1 MHQRRAKG
9 LVRVA
14 GVALLSVLAAC
25 AGSGKP
31 GDGADGPSPLG
42 KYLAGRYA
50 GSMND
55 TSLAASYF
63 AAALDKDP
71 QNLALLRRTF
81 MLKISD
87 GRFED
92 AVPLARRLLA
102 AGMGEG
108 TAELVIALDAI
119 DTGNWQVARDTLS
132 NVKGTG
138 ANALAGPVLTAWT
151 FAAEGKTDDALK
163 ALEQLNDKS
172 YAAFGDFQRA
182 LIAEMGGRQDVAEA
196 AYRALMGGSAGNW
209 VRSVEAY
216 GGFLER
222 AGRKSDAK
230 AIYDD
235 YLARSPG
242 NPVIRAATARLAG
255 GKAPALLV
263 TTPREGMA
271 EVLYG
276 AASVLAQDNLRDAA
290 LLYLRLALHERPDFP
305 LGISLLADVLEQ
317 DGKWALSIE
326 TLKSIEADPVL
337 GWNARQRSAL
347 ALDRM
352 DRTNDAVALLGKMA
366 AERPQDAEVLITLAD
381 LLRER
386 NRFVEA
392 IAVYDRAI
400 AASGTLEQRH
410 WVLFFARG
418 VANERSQR
426 WDAAEADFKKALELS
441 PDQASVLNYLAYSW
455 VEQGKRLSEAQQ
467 MIERAVALKP
477 DDGYIVDSL
486 GWVFYRQGRFAEAV
500 SMLERAVLL
509 KPEDPIINDHLG
521 DAYWQIGRR
530 IEARFQWRHALG
542 LKPEPDLD
550 RALAIKLEQGLP
562 AGQTAAGAP

>member
-1 MHQRRAKG
+1 MQERTARGAARLAG
-9 LVRVA
+9 IVLVS
-14 GVALLSVLAAC
+14 LLAAC
-25 AGSGKP
+25 AGTGNQ
-31 GDGADGPSPLG
+31 GDGADGTSPLG

-55 TSLAASYF
+55 TSVAASYF
-63 AAALDKDP
+63 SAALVEDP

-87 GRFED
+87 GRFDE

-102 AGMGEG
+102 AGVGEG
-108 TAELVIALDAI
+108 TAELVVALDAV
-119 DTGNWQVARDTLS
+119 DNGNWQAARATLA

-151 FAAEGKTDDALK
+151 LAAEGKTDEALK
-163 ALEQLNDKS
+163 ALDQLNDKS

-182 LIAEMGGRQDVAEA
+182 LIAEAGGRSDVAEP
-196 AYRALMGGSAGNW
+196 AYRALMGGAAGNW

-230 AIYDD
+230 AVYDD

-242 NPVIRAATARLAG
+242 NPVIRAANARLAG
-255 GKAPALLV
+255 GQVPALLV

-276 AASVLAQDNLRDAA
+276 AASVLTQDNARDAA
-290 LLYLRLALHERPDFP
+290 LLYLRLALHERPGFP
-305 LGISLLADVLEQ
+305 LGVSLLADVLEQ
-317 DGKWALSIE
+317 DGKWALSVE

-347 ALDRM
+347 ALDRL
-352 DRTNDAVALLGKMA
+352 DRTDEAVALLGKMA
-366 AERPQDAEVLITLAD
+366 EERPGDAEVVITLAD

-386 NRFVEA
+386 NRFGEA
-392 IAVYDRAI
+392 IAAYDKAI

-418 VANERSQR
+418 VANERTQR
-426 WDAAEADFKKALELS
+426 WEAAEADFKKALELS

-455 VEQGKRLSEAQQ
+455 VEQGKKLPEAQQ
-467 MIERAVALKP
+467 MIERAVTMKP

-486 GWVFYRQGRFAEAV
+486 GWVFYRQGRFTEAV
-500 SMLERAVLL
+500 STLERAVLL

-542 LKPEPDLD
+542 LKPEQELG
-550 RALAIKLEQGLP
+550 RTLTIKLEQGLP
-562 AGQTAAGAP
+562 AGQTAAGTP